1 MRSKDF
7 KKIGQLREVLEKEPH
22 SFGELMASL
31 NIPKAS
37 LARYLAD
44 LRGLGDISKAPD
56 GKWASMRNLNADLR
70 FYSSE
75 RELKD
80 ARAHTKSLMENVM
93 RLRWAGM
100 GIIHVPSDDW
110 QEALQ
115 PEFFG
120 WIHLLVEWGLSVPD
134 KPDLIRLSVPQFVQ
148 HLRTGYRREFW
159 AYLEEYAELQKK
171 YGFPRKIKD
180 SSPLPLGPPDSYY
193 LEDLENLKEAVLA
206 AKERPGMVWG
216 GRSDRGDFPS
226 THPSELAGFDE
237 FAQGQIPSG
246 SDRNA
251 LISITSEKK
260 EADALVEEL
269 NRVPKKDVARARELL
284 NMMVGQLVK
293 IVVESKDQIPLKGL
307 CDSCPRGKIRVKEE
321 R

>member
-1 MRSKDF
+1 MRGKDF
-7 KKIGQLREVLEKEPH
+7 TKIGQLREVLEKEPH

-44 LRGLGDISKAPD
+44 LRGLGDIDKAPD
-56 GKWASMRNLNADLR
+56 GKWVSMRNLNADLR
-70 FYSSE
+70 FYASE

-80 ARAHTKSLMENVM
+80 ARAHTKSLMENM
-93 RLRWAGM
+93 RIRWAGM
-100 GIIHVPSDDW
+100 GIVHVQSDDW
-110 QEALQ
+110 QEALM
-115 PEFFG
+115 PELFG
-120 WIHLLVEWGLSVPD
+120 WIHLLVEWDFSVPD
-134 KPDLIRLSVPQFVQ
+134 KPDLIRLRVPQFVS
-148 HLRTGYRREFW
+148 HLRTGYRGEFW
-159 AYLEEYAELQKK
+159 VYLEEYAELQKK

-180 SSPLPLGPPDSYY
+180 SFLGPLGPPKYY
-193 LEDLENLKEAVLA
+193 LEDLENLKEVASA

-216 GRSDRGDFPS
+216 GRSS

-237 FAQGQIPSG
+237 FAQGQIASD

-260 EADALVEEL
+260 KVDALVEEL

-307 CDSCPRGKIRVKEE
+307 CDSCPRGKIRVNEG